1 MTKEE
6 IKNKIISADTI
17 IQIAELLENE
27 KLHYQKLGL
36 YDKKFNYYNKNEVNI
51 YRVTQDIVRYDVRL
65 KSGENIEKEDIE
77 WLKSQLTD
85 RFLPAID
92 SIHISFNMFLRSE
105 RTNNT
110 DVNIGNKLK
119 TLNVELYLYENEVRY
134 SVDTTEL
141 EEEAYKLHSDIA
153 NIFNSCPNRYNKTI
167 KRRFIRSQCL
177 SLTIGFIIAY
187 IAMLLLN
194 IKYDELPDVIHKV
207 VESTKYSYVIIFFI
221 IAFGIGNII
230 GQGITAALY
239 SGIAPKKKY
248 SHYDRSSRKNVY
260 VDNITEFIEH
270 NEVQIGKYYNSAA
283 KRARIEKIFK
293 VTGIIVALQIF
304 AAIIYCLI
312 IRIQ

>member
-1 MTKEE
+1 MAKEE
-6 IKNKIISADTI
+6 IKDKIISADTVI
-17 IQIAELLENE
+17 KIAELLEKE

-36 YDKKFNYYNKNEVNI
+36 YDKKFNYYNKNEVNV
-51 YRVTQDIVRYDVRL
+51 YRVSKDVVHYDVRL

-85 RFLPAID
+85 RFLPAIE
-92 SIHISFNMFLRSE
+92 SIHMSFGMFVSSE

-110 DVNIGNKLK
+110 DVNSTNKLK
-119 TLNVELYLYENEVRY
+119 SLNVDLYLYENEVHF

-141 EEEAYKLHSDIA
+141 EDEAYKLHSDIA

-177 SLTIGFIIAY
+177 SLSIGFVIAY
-187 IAMLLLN
+187 IAILLLN
-194 IKYDELPDVIHKV
+194 IKYDNLPDVVHRVI
-207 VESTKYSYVIIFFI
+207 ESTRYSYVIIFFI

-248 SHYDRSSRKNVY
+248 SHYDSSSRKNVY
-260 VDNITEFIEH
+260 VDNITEYVEH

-283 KRARIEKIFK
+283 KRSRIEKIFK
-293 VTGIIVALQIF
+293 VTGIIVAIQIF
-304 AAIIYCLI
+304 VAIVYCLI